1 MFLRSKIRRTG
12 GRCDRSPPALGLD
25 EARQWTYT
33 RAANELALSAVD
45 VYAVVKEHLF
55 QLNLQVAILRDAEEL
70 VT

>member
-1 MFLRSKIRRTG
+1 M
-12 GRCDRSPPALGLD
+12 GLD